1 MASSARHSV
10 FDWTLVR
17 SANMDFHVWH
27 QPRKQ
32 RSIDARVR
40 VCVHIHKYKYV
51 LCTLCIIPDIN
62 EYCTVRT
69 IDYDRQCGVVSGD
82 L

>member
-1 MASSARHSV
+1 MSGINQESNGQLMHG
-10 FDWTLVR
+10 VR
-17 SANMDFHVWH
+17 C
-27 QPRKQ
+27 
-32 RSIDARVR
+32 